1 MLLRSITKHVKIQNW
16 FAVFLDFFIV
26 VAGIL
31 IAFQITNWDA
41 ERAENNLKSLVEKR
55 LIADFE
61 IIDQELDAAVERMER
76 QLINMEVWR
85 QALRRGSAVENE
97 KESIINAMA
106 YGASYPSFTS
116 RSVTYQELQTSG
128 QLDLIANEKFRVAL
142 SKYDNGTQQRRFNL
156 SEIRAVMLSTGFSE
170 SKYAETA
177 PLKQDENGEFQI
189 LPIVGYDF
197 EAMIA
202 DDNYLKQVEAVLR
215 LQTWVHSNI
224 RGQRRDV
231 NTVLEII
238 QDLK

>member
-1 MLLRSITKHVKIQNW
+1 MLLRRITQHVKDQNW
-16 FAVFLDFFIV
+16 FAVALDFAIV

-31 IAFQITNWDA
+31 IAFQITNWNEA
-41 ERAENNLKSLVEKR
+41 RAENNLKSLVEKR

-61 IIDQELDAAVERMER
+61 FIDQELDAAVERMER

-85 QALRRGSAVENE
+85 QALRRGSAVESE

-116 RSVTYQELQTSG
+116 RSATYQELQTSG
-128 QLDLIANEKFRVAL
+128 QLDLIANEKFRIAL

-170 SKYAETA
+170 SKYAETT
-177 PLKQDENGEFQI
+177 PLKRDEGGEFQI
-189 LPIVGYDF
+189 LPIVGYNFD
-197 EAMIA
+197 AMIA
-202 DDNYLKQVEAVLR
+202 DEDYLKQVEAVLR

-224 RGQRRDV
+224 RAQRRDLD
-231 NTVLEII
+231 TVAAVIE
-238 QDLK
+238 DLK

>member
-1 MLLRSITKHVKIQNW
+1 MLLRRVTQHVKDQNW
-16 FAVFLDFFIV
+16 FAVALDFAIV

-31 IAFQITNWDA
+31 IAFQITNWNEA
-41 ERAENNLKSLVEKR
+41 RAENNLKSLVEKR

-61 IIDQELDAAVERMER
+61 IIDQELHAAVARMER

-85 QALRRGSAVENE
+85 QALRRGSAVESE

-156 SEIRAVMLSTGFSE
+156 SELRSVMLSTGYSE
-170 SKYAETA
+170 SKYAESA
-177 PLKQDENGEFQI
+177 ALKRDENGEFQI

-202 DDNYLKQVEAVLR
+202 DEDYLKQVEAVIR
-215 LQTWVHSNI
+215 LQTWIHSNI
-224 RGQRRDV
+224 RGQRRDLD
-231 NTVLEII
+231 TVLAVIE
-238 QDLK
+238 DLK